1 MNYLLLADSKIFID
15 NNLSEEN
22 IAVLQVFGD
31 YVESTRKQENLSL
44 GFSPSS
50 VPIEE
55 RWRNNGLS
63 ADYIADYLTT
73 ILNTDE
79 NQSENPEYLAD
90 IKSSASYIAN
100 ELLENGMKYCNAQT
114 DHPITFHVELQNN
127 EIRFFLQ
134 NIVIPA
140 SAQKL
145 KDFIEELK
153 NSDPDELYIRQLEK
167 TAEAELE
174 DNISSGLGFLS
185 IINDYS
191 AKLGWKFQTLE
202 QNPLLMSVTTL
213 VRLMVQQTEQ
223 SKQETAI
230 EPLEIKGETF
240 NIFYDN
246 NSKAVNFT
254 GKVRL
259 RGLQEYTV
267 VFDLFDRVIEV
278 NTDLITLDLQNLE
291 LINSSGIDML
301 SKFII
306 TTRKKKTVQINII
319 GSNAK
324 TWQARLL
331 KNLQR
336 LMPKLKYELK

>member
-1 MNYLLLADSKIFID
+1 M
-15 NNLSEEN
+15 
-22 IAVLQVFGD
+22 VQVFGD
-31 YVESTRKQENLSL
+31 FVESTRKKENLSL

-63 ADYIADYLTT
+63 ADYIAEYLATV
-73 ILNTDE
+73 LNSDDNELRNET
-79 NQSENPEYLAD
+79 YLAD

-100 ELLENGMKYCNAQT
+100 ELLENGMKYCNGQNN
-114 DHPITFHVELQNN
+114 HPVTFHVELASN
-127 EIRFFLQ
+127 EIRFFLE
-134 NIVIPA
+134 NTVIPA
-140 SAQKL
+140 RADKL
-145 KDFIEELK
+145 KEFIEEL
-153 NSDPDELYIRQLEK
+153 NSSDPDEFYIRQLEK
-167 TAEAELE
+167 TAEADLE

-185 IINDYS
+185 IVNDYS

-202 QNPLLMSVTTL
+202 QTPLLMSVTTL

-223 SKQETAI
+223 AKLETTTDTNSEA
-230 EPLEIKGETF
+230 LEVKGENF
-240 NIFYDN
+240 HIVYNN

-254 GKVRL
+254 GRVRM

-267 VFDLFDRVIEV
+267 VFDLFDKVIEINKDV
-278 NTDLITLDLQNLE
+278 ITLDLQNLE

-319 GSNAK
+319 GSSSRN
-324 TWQARLL
+324 WQTRLL
-331 KNLQR
+331 KNFQR
-336 LMPKLKYELK
+336 LMPSLQYELK

>member
-1 MNYLLLADSKIFID
+1 M
-15 NNLSEEN
+15 
-22 IAVLQVFGD
+22 VQVFGD
-31 YVESTRKQENLSL
+31 FVESTRKQENLTL

-50 VPIEE
+50 VPIQE

-63 ADYIADYLTT
+63 ADYIAEYLTT
-73 ILNTDE
+73 VLNADE
-79 NQSENPEYLAD
+79 NESENAEYLAD

-100 ELLENGMKYCNAQT
+100 ELLENGMKYCNGQT
-114 DHPITFHVELQNN
+114 HHPVTFHIELAAN
-127 EIRFFLQ
+127 EIRFFLE
-134 NIVIPA
+134 NTVIPS
-140 SAQKL
+140 SAEKL
-145 KDFIEELK
+145 KDFIEELN
-153 NSDPDELYIRQLEK
+153 NSDPDELYIRQLER

-174 DNISSGLGFLS
+174 DNTSSGLGFLS

-213 VRLMVQQTEQ
+213 VRLMVQETEQ
-223 SKQETAI
+223 PKQETAI
-230 EPLEIKGETF
+230 EPLEIKGENF
-240 NIFYDN
+240 NIFYDS
-246 NSKAVNFT
+246 NSKVINFT
-254 GKVRL
+254 GRVRL

-267 VFDLFDRVIEV
+267 VFDLFDKVLER
-278 NTDLITLDLQNLE
+278 NKDLITLDLQNLE

-319 GSNAK
+319 GSSTK
-324 TWQARLL
+324 TWQTRLL

-336 LMPKLKYELK
+336 LMPSLKYELK

>member
-1 MNYLLLADSKIFID
+1 M
-15 NNLSEEN
+15 
-22 IAVLQVFGD
+22 VQVFGD
-31 YVESTRKQENLSL
+31 FVESTQKKENLSL

-50 VPIEE
+50 VPIHE

-63 ADYIADYLTT
+63 ADYVADYLTT
-73 ILNTDE
+73 LLNGDE
-79 NQSENPEYLAD
+79 NESADADYLAE

-100 ELLENGMKYCNAQT
+100 ELLENGMKYCNEEIH
-114 DHPITFHVELQNN
+114 HPVTFHVELEKN
-127 EIRFFLQ
+127 EIRFFLE
-134 NIVIPA
+134 NTIIPA
-140 SAQKL
+140 NAEKL
-145 KDFIEELK
+145 KEFIEELN

-174 DNISSGLGFLS
+174 DNTSSGLGILS

-223 SKQETAI
+223 PQQKTSSEI
-230 EPLEIKGETF
+230 EYEEIKGEHF

-246 NSKAVNFT
+246 NSKAINFT
-254 GKVRL
+254 GRVRL

-267 VFDLFDRVIEV
+267 VFDLFNKVIEK
-278 NTDLITLDLQNLE
+278 NGDSITLDLQNLE
-291 LINSSGIDML
+291 LLNSSGIDML
-301 SKFII
+301 SKFVI
-306 TTRKKKTVQINII
+306 TARKKKTIEITVI
-319 GSNAK
+319 GSSAK
-324 TWQARLL
+324 AWQVKLF

-336 LMPKLKYELK
+336 LMPKLKSELK

>member
-1 MNYLLLADSKIFID
+1 M
-15 NNLSEEN
+15 
-22 IAVLQVFGD
+22 VQVFGD
-31 YVESTRKQENLSL
+31 FVESTQKKENLTL
-44 GFSPSS
+44 GFSASAI
-50 VPIEE
+50 PIQE

-63 ADYIADYLTT
+63 ADYIAEYLTT
-73 ILNTDE
+73 ILNADE
-79 NQSENPEYLAD
+79 NESVEEEYLAQ

-100 ELLENGMKYCNAQT
+100 ELLENGMKYCSEQT
-114 DHPITFHVELQNN
+114 HHPITFHIELAAN
-127 EIRFFLQ
+127 EIRFFLE
-134 NIVIPA
+134 NTVIPA
-140 SAQKL
+140 NAEKL
-145 KDFIEELK
+145 KNFIKELN
-153 NSDPDELYIRQLEK
+153 NSDPDEFYIRQLEK
-167 TAEAELE
+167 SASDDKT

-213 VRLMVQQTEQ
+213 VRFMVQQTEQ
-223 SKQETAI
+223 PQQNNISEPI
-230 EPLEIKGETF
+230 EINGENF
-240 NIFYDN
+240 KIFYDR
-246 NSKAVNFT
+246 NSKVLNFT
-254 GKVRL
+254 GRVRL

-267 VFDLFDRVIEV
+267 VFDLFDKVIEI
-278 NTDLITLDLQNLE
+278 NANSITLNIQHLE

-319 GSNAK
+319 GSNAL

-336 LMPKLKYELK
+336 LMPSLKYELK